1 MEQSR
6 YVLCATAA
14 GLRSDD
20 LYVSVQMRLCS
31 TQTNLNG
38 VRVTDGFIKDVV
50 ANADRYVGIPLS
62 VDLARIQR
70 GELGTL
76 GHMYNSRTGE
86 FGTTQIGSFCEFS
99 C

>member
-70 GELGTL
+70 GDFGTL